1 MADNRN
7 PRSHHR
13 ADELG
18 GRANSKDESGVPPTD
33 ADRIRWANE
42 LSAADRGIDERS
54 ARSDV
59 RSEVDVTPTP
69 VDERAP
75 IVATPNAPPP
85 STPLDACRLDASTE
99 LSQEVPVPVAMSP
112 AEVDQRAQ
120 IVDAMCEEPPK
131 PPPRDSEADA
141 EP

>member
-1 MADNRN
+1 MADDRN

-13 ADELG
+13 ADEFG
-18 GRANSKDESGVPPTD
+18 GPSKSTHDAGVPLSD

-42 LSAADRGIDERS
+42 LSTGDRGADERGAS
-54 ARSDV
+54 
-59 RSEVDVTPTP
+59 SEIDVTPTP

-75 IVATPNAPPP
+75 IVATPNAPPV
-85 STPLDACRLDASTE
+85 DACRLDASTE
-99 LSQEVPVPVAMSP
+99 LSQEIPVPVAMSP

-120 IVDAMCEEPPK
+120 IVDAMCEDPPK
-131 PPPRDSEADA
+131 PPPRDADVDA

>member
-1 MADNRN
+1 MADD
-7 PRSHHR
+7 RSSQRHYR

-18 GRANSKDESGVPPTD
+18 ESVSPTDESGVPQTD

-42 LSAADRGIDERS
+42 LSAADRGGGERS
-54 ARSDV
+54 AS
-59 RSEVDVTPTP
+59 SEIDVTPTP

-75 IVATPNAPPP
+75 NLSTPN
-85 STPLDACRLDASTE
+85 TPAVDACRLDASTE
-99 LSQEVPVPVAMSP
+99 LSQDVPVPVAMSP

-120 IVDAMCEEPPK
+120 IVDAMCADAPK
-131 PPPRDSEADA
+131 PPPRDSAPDS